1 MGRFIDKPMK
11 AADFEAD
18 KLRFPY
24 IGSYKLD
31 GYRAF
36 SFEGLIRTSSGTPVL
51 NKHTHDLFKGYDFEG
66 LDGELIVGPWSDKNA
81 FHNTSGPV
89 RKTIGEPDVKWYIF
103 DDRTDP
109 DMPFVDRVRI
119 SQKRVKEL
127 GHKSIIHIPQV
138 VLDDYAAMLRFES
151 EAIELGF
158 EGIMLRDPYGPYK
171 YGRSTV
177 NENYLLK
184 VKRFISEEATIIAL
198 EERMENLNES
208 TVNNFGLAKKS
219 ISKENQVGTGMVG
232 AFVVESPQWP
242 TTFRIAATTL
252 GFKGAKHAWE
262 NPNEYIG
269 QLARFK
275 YFPHGVVDVPR
286 HGVFEAIRGREDL

>member
-36 SFEGLIRTSSGTPVL
+36 SFEALIRTSSGTPVL
-51 NKHTHDLFKGYDFEG
+51 NRHTHDLFKGDDFEG
-66 LDGELIVGPWSDKNA
+66 LDGELIVGPWNAKNA

-89 RKTIGEPDVKWYIF
+89 RRGHDAPDVKWYIF
-103 DDRTDP
+103 DDRSDP
-109 DMPFVDRVRI
+109 DKPFVDRVR
-119 SQKRVKEL
+119 SAKLRVERLKHPSL
-127 GHKSIIHIPQV
+127 VWIPQV
-138 VLDDYAAMLRFES
+138 VLDDYAAMLRFEA
-151 EAIELGF
+151 EAIEQGF

-177 NENYLLK
+177 IENYLLK

-208 TVNNFGLAKKS
+208 GVNAFGNAKKS
-219 ISKENQVGTGMVG
+219 ISKDNQAGTGMVG

-262 NPNEYIG
+262 NPNEYLG